1 MNLKEPTSLSPF
13 AKIPSVLPW
22 PELFGNTK
30 PLELELGMGRAY
42 YLFERAR
49 ATPDHNIVGIEYK
62 ETFVKQALLKKEREQ
77 LRNLHAI
84 FGHAWA
90 LVPALFAEESLC
102 NITFN
107 FPDPWWKKRHRK
119 RRIINSEFLDV
130 LLSKL
135 KTGGTLF
142 LQTDVSA
149 LFEVYLEL
157 FKAHPALDTT
167 THPQGLLLDNS
178 MQAQSHR
185 EKKCLEYGIPIY
197 RALVIK
203 K

>member
-1 MNLKEPTSLSPF
+1 MNLKEPTSLSPYS
-13 AKIPSVLPW
+13 KIPSVPPW
-22 PELFGNTK
+22 SELFENIH
-30 PLELELGMGRAY
+30 PMELELGMGRAY

-62 ETFVKQALLKKEREQ
+62 ETFVKQANAKKVREQ
-77 LRNLHAI
+77 LKNLHAI

-90 LVPALFAEESLC
+90 LVPALFESESLN
-102 NITFN
+102 NITIN
-107 FPDPWWKKRHRK
+107 FPDPWWKKRHHK

-130 LLSKL
+130 LVSKL
-135 KTGGTLF
+135 QKGGTLF

-149 LFEVYLEL
+149 LFEIYLEL
-157 FKAHPALDTT
+157 FKAHPALDST
-167 THPQGLLLDNS
+167 THPQGLLLQNS

-185 EKKCLEYGIPIY
+185 EKKCLELDIPIY